1 MLDVLANDTD
11 ADGGPRSI
19 ASVTAPLNGTVVIT
33 NAGADLTYQPDPDF
47 CNEGGPTDDFSYTLT
62 PGGSTGS
69 GRKTVV
75 LAELNDDS
83 KLDIA
88 VPSSNSATLSVFL
101 NTSSLGTLSVA
112 NRSDYSVGANPF
124 SLAAGDINGD
134 SKPELVTGNVTDNT
148 VSILSRH
155 QNTSLTVSIN
165 DQGHSGSGGPLTD
178 NETIPL
184 VTD

>member
-1 MLDVLANDTD
+1 MAALELPGTEIGDEPLVFDV
-11 ADGGPRSI
+11 PVEI
-19 ASVTAPLNGTVVIT
+19 TVPYSG
-33 NAGADLTYQPDPDF
+33 NPDEVPV
-47 CNEGGPTDDFSYTLT
+47 PYYI
-62 PGGSTGS
+62 
-69 GRKTVV
+69 
-75 LAELNDDS
+75 NDDS

-101 NTSSLGTLSVA
+101 NTSSIGTLSLA

-134 SKPELVTGNVTDNT
+134 SKPELVTGNLTDNT

-155 QNTSLTVSIN
+155 QNTSLTVSIS

-178 NETIPL
+178 NDTIPL